1 MKSIK
6 STISSFLIFSII
18 IVSILVG
25 VLSMLNFYDMKINS
39 VEHSL
44 KQVLMQVSSEVKKQI
59 KNIENLAL
67 YISSNKSNEDEL
79 LKILVETNSEISSI
93 LILNYKGYLKNFY
106 TKNNDN
112 IYKGFD
118 YSNKEFFKNV
128 KDKSYWSNIYL
139 SSINNLPVV
148 SYSYKTKQNDIIVIM
163 LELEKLSE
171 FITKFKNSDNTH
183 MIRMLDKNGVFIINS
198 DKPTVVTQRFN
209 IKSSSVFKQLI
220 ENKPQYTITQFDGV
234 VKKQKNI
241 GMYSIIEETGWILI
255 IRESYE
261 LFLDTLE
268 KILISIFFL
277 VILFIFFALYFIFKI
292 FNKLFDEIDYLQDTT
307 KSISNGEYNQN
318 IKKSEYKEF
327 FSLIKS
333 FEKMK
338 KEIINREKNLKKSRD
353 SFEFLLNST
362 MEAIIIHNTKV
373 CLDVNEVT
381 LKLLGAKNKEQLIGK
396 DIFEIISP
404 NFLNLAK
411 TNILI
416 NTDPYELEIMKL
428 NGEKITTL
436 AQGKFIE
443 LNGEKVKISS
453 FIDITELKNK
463 DKLLSQQSKMVSMG
477 EMIGNIAHQWRQ
489 PLSSIS
495 TAASGIKIEKEFGLL
510 DDETLNTALDMII
523 KNTKY
528 LSKTIDDFR
537 NFYKVDKEVE
547 DIKIKEVVDKAIKLL
562 DSSFKNHFIKVQ
574 AEYEEELFIKGY
586 SNELTQAFIN
596 IINNAKDALKT
607 KEEENRFIFIKTYSK
622 KDNVIICIKDNAGG
636 IPKDILPKIFDPY
649 FTTKHQSQGTG
660 IGLYMTHQIIVDH
673 MKGVIEV
680 ENVTFEY
687 MGNSYNGCEFK
698 IYFSSL

>member
-18 IVSILVG
+18 IVSLLIG
-25 VLSMLNFYDMKINS
+25 ILSMLNFYDMKINS

-44 KQVLMQVSSEVKKQI
+44 KQVLMQVSFEIKNQI
-59 KNIENLAL
+59 KNIENTAL
-67 YISSNKSNEDEL
+67 YISNNQSNEDEL
-79 LKILVETNSEISSI
+79 LKTLVETNIEISSI
-93 LILNYKGYLKNFY
+93 LILDYKGYLKNFY
-106 TKNNDN
+106 SKNNDN

-118 YSNKEFFKNV
+118 YSNKEFFKNI
-128 KDKSYWSNIYL
+128 KDKDYWSNIYL

-148 SYSYKTKQNDIIVIM
+148 SYSYKTNENNIIVIM

-171 FITKFKNSDNTH
+171 FITKFRNSDDSH

-198 DKPTVVTQRFN
+198 DKPSVVTQRFN
-209 IKSSSVFKQLI
+209 VKNSSIFKQLI
-220 ENKPQYTITQFDGV
+220 ENKPQYTLTQFDGA

-241 GMYSIIEETGWILI
+241 GMYSIVEKTGWILI

-261 LFLDTLE
+261 IFINTLE

-277 VILFIFFALYFIFKI
+277 VILFILFALYFIFKI
-292 FNKLFDEIDYLQDTT
+292 FNKVFYEIDYLQETA
-307 KSISNGEYNQN
+307 KNISNGEYNKN

-338 KEIINREKNLKKSRD
+338 KEIINREDNLKKSRD

-362 MEAIIIHNTKV
+362 MEAIIIHDTKV
-373 CLDVNEVT
+373 CIDVNEVT
-381 LKLLGAKNKEQLIGK
+381 LKLLGATNKEQLIGK
-396 DIFEIISP
+396 NIFEIISP
-404 NFLNLAK
+404 NFMNLAK

-416 NTDPYELEIMKL
+416 NTEPYELEILKL
-428 NGEKITTL
+428 NGEKLTTL
-436 AQGKFIE
+436 VQGKFIE
-443 LNGEKVKISS
+443 LNGVKVKISS

-463 DKLLSQQSKMVSMG
+463 DKLLSQQSKMISMG

-495 TAASGIKIEKEFGLL
+495 TAASGVKIEKEFGLL
-510 DDETLNTALDMII
+510 DDETLDIALDMII

-537 NFYKVDKEVE
+537 NFFKVDKEIE
-547 DIKIKEVVDKAIKLL
+547 DIKIQDVVDKAIKLL
-562 DSSFKNHFIKVQ
+562 DSSFKNHYICVQ
-574 AEYEEELFIKGY
+574 TEYEDDLFIKGY
-586 SNELTQAFIN
+586 ANELTQAFIN

-607 KEEENRFIFIKTYSK
+607 NEEENRFIFIKTYLK
-622 KDNVIICIKDNAGG
+622 KDDVVISIKDNAGG

-673 MKGVIEV
+673 MKGIIEV

-687 MGNSYNGCEFK
+687 KENTYNGCEFK

>member
-428 NGEKITTL
+428 NGEQITTL

>member
-562 DSSFKNHFIKVQ
+562 DSSFKNRFIKVQ
-574 AEYEEELFIKGY
+574 AEYEEELFIKCY
-586 SNELTQAFIN
+586 
-596 IINNAKDALKT
+596 
-607 KEEENRFIFIKTYSK
+607 
-622 KDNVIICIKDNAGG
+622 
-636 IPKDILPKIFDPY
+636 
-649 FTTKHQSQGTG
+649 
-660 IGLYMTHQIIVDH
+660 
-673 MKGVIEV
+673 
-680 ENVTFEY
+680 
-687 MGNSYNGCEFK
+687 
-698 IYFSSL
+698 